1 MAVKH
6 FPDFRGETPATN
18 ANSYKYERDM
28 VSASVD

>member
-6 FPDFRGETPATN
+6 IPDFRGETPAN
-18 ANSYKYERDM
+18 KAISYKYERDV